1 MGLFGK
7 KKNTPSTTLPTSIY
21 IVEDNALYAQQI
33 EFFLR
38 KQFGEEIRLQR
49 FPVSEVIDVKLEHG
63 HQPDVILMDQ
73 FLNDKYEDASSGI
86 ESLRAIHR
94 KHPDILLVLHTS
106 DQNMA
111 EAARDI
117 CEYVPKG
124 EGALERIEGLVQR
137 KIDQKNT

>member
-7 KKNTPSTTLPTSIY
+7 KKNIPATTLPTNVY

-38 KQFGEEIRLQR
+38 KQFGEEITLQR

-63 HQPDVILMDQ
+63 HKPDVILMDQ
-73 FLNDKYEDASSGI
+73 FLNDKYEDASSGL
-86 ESLRAIHR
+86 ESLREIHS
-94 KHPDILLVLHTS
+94 KYPNILLVLHTS

-111 EAARDI
+111 EASRDI

-124 EGALERIEGLVQR
+124 DGALERIEELVR
-137 KIDQKNT
+137 KKIEQKTT